1 MQNISVQDLE
11 CKRGNPNSPL
21 SSIVVSD
28 VVEYSRFDEHHSEP
42 LMDIQTEGFTA
53 SRDPGR
59 NIFFNIDGYKD
70 RATLIGD
77 KWILEPI
84 QTPHQNPSPNASWS
98 IFDQR
103 GVGAPPQPQPPSAPL
118 AEPSAPLWVEAEHF
132 LGTSSHVNANKHD
145 VLGLGTAPQLEGGKK
160 KTKSKSKSK
169 KCDNKNKKT
178 QKKYKSRPS
187 PAFPANVCKNKTK
200 KGNNGK
206 FFKSVSD
213 KNGLYKWVAVKKK

>member
-1 MQNISVQDLE
+1 MQNISVQGLE
-11 CKRGNPNSPL
+11 CKRGNPDSPL

-28 VVEYSRFDEHHSEP
+28 VVKYSLFDEHHSEP
-42 LMDIQTEGFTA
+42 LMKIQTHGFSPA
-53 SRDPGR
+53 LDPGK

-77 KWILEPI
+77 KWMLEPI
-84 QTPHQNPSPNASWS
+84 QTPHQNPPPYASWS

-103 GVGAPPQPQPPSAPL
+103 VGAPPQPSRAPLGEPPSAP
-118 AEPSAPLWVEAEHF
+118 SWVEAKHL
-132 LGTSSHVNANKHD
+132 LGTTSHVKAND
-145 VLGLGTAPQLEGGKK
+145 PDLLGTAPQLEGGKK
-160 KTKSKSKSK
+160 KTNSKSKSK

-206 FFKSVSD
+206 FFKSVAD
-213 KNGLYKWVAVKKK
+213 KNGVYKWTPVVKKK